1 MHLQRTCAV
10 HGCNCGVVSPSTHR
24 QLCSSP
30 PLLTLDRC
38 PCSPLV
44 HALSSPMLSPRPCS
58 LPAHAY
64 CSQLFDVRAYDKGPF
79 FTFAPDLGEQF
90 AISGLKFSNDG
101 KLMLVSTTKGTHA
114 LLDAFK
120 GVWSPPMEPP
130 PHGAPPLDAP
140 LLTTKG
146 THALLDAFKGGLLGC
161 FTVEHTGAPTGT
173 PTGAPTGAPTGTH
186 TGAPTG
192 VTLDACFSGSA
203 DYVLAGAGDGTIW
216 HWSTSGVG
224 QAAPTLPNA
233 HCAAVRALKCNPT
246 RMMVASACA
255 NGFITLFLPRL

>member
-1 MHLQRTCAV
+1 M
-10 HGCNCGVVSPSTHR
+10 
-24 QLCSSP
+24 
-30 PLLTLDRC
+30 
-38 PCSPLV
+38 
-44 HALSSPMLSPRPCS
+44 
-58 LPAHAY
+58 
-64 CSQLFDVRAYDKGPF
+64 
-79 FTFAPDLGEQF
+79 
-90 AISGLKFSNDG
+90 
-101 KLMLVSTTKGTHA
+101 
-114 LLDAFK
+114 
-120 GVWSPPMEPP
+120 
-130 PHGAPPLDAP
+130 
-140 LLTTKG
+140 
-146 THALLDAFKGGLLGC
+146 LDAFKGGLLGC